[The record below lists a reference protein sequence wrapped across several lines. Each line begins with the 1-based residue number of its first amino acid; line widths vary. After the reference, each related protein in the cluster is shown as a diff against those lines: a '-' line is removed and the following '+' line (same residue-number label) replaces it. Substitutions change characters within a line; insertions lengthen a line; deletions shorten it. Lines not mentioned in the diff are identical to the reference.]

1 MEMKIVFKS
10 LLMIVGGIIL
20 LRLSGR
26 KSISQLSVVEAVVM
40 ISLGDIIIDP
50 LLGENI
56 PNTLLSA
63 LTFVCIV
70 VVFEI
75 LVCRFKWFE
84 KIFIG
89 KPIIVIKDGKMIYQ
103 NLKKLRITENEL
115 NTRLRQNG
123 LSSIKD
129 IKLGVIEINGQ
140 LGYELTNAAQPIT
153 RKDLQSFLDKIK
165 KH

>member
-1 MEMKIVFKS
+1 MKIVLKS
-10 LLMIVGGIIL
+10 LLMIISGIIL

-50 LLGENI
+50 LLDENI

-63 LTFVCIV
+63 LTFICIV
-70 VVFEI
+70 VAFEI
-75 LVCRFKWFE
+75 LVYRFKLFE

-89 KPIIVIKDGKMIYQ
+89 KPIIVIKDGKIVYE

-115 NTRLRQNG
+115 YTRLRQNG
-123 LSSIKD
+123 MSTTKD
-129 IKLGVIEINGQ
+129 IKLGVIEVNGQ
-140 LGYELTNAAQPIT
+140 LGYELTNDAQPIT
-153 RKDLQSFLDKIK
+153 KKDLQSFYDKIK
-165 KH
+165 KHQ